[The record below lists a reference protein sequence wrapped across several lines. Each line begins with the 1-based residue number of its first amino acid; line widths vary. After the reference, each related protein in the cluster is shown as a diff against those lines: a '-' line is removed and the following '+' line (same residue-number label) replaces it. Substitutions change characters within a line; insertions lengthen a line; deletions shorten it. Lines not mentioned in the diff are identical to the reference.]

1 MNLAQRPTLLLDFDG
16 TLAPIVATPDAIVV
30 SDELRALIAEAMERL
45 DGRVAII
52 SGRSLEQLDALWGES
67 LNGVTVAASH
77 GLELR
82 SDGLLSAP
90 EPSALFAGLA
100 RETQRRFG
108 TQQGVVVELKSFGLG
123 LHYRLAPTLREE
135 IHDWAKE
142 CAEDHRL
149 TIQPGDMVFELLLP
163 GANKGEAVRQIMD
176 RQRFAG
182 SSPVYIGDDLTD
194 IPAIIAA
201 RKLGGRGI
209 AVGQKI
215 AEHADETLA
224 GPTEVISYIRKLLV

>member
-1 MNLAQRPTLLLDFDG
+1 MTLPQPLALLLDFDG
-16 TLAPIVATPDAIVV
+16 TLVPIVATPDAIAV
-30 SDELRALIAEAMERL
+30 SDDLRALIEEAMARL

-90 EPSALFAGLA
+90 EHSALFARLA
-100 RETQRRFG
+100 RETHKCFG
-108 TQQGVVVELKSFGLG
+108 AHQGVVIELKTFGLG
-123 LHYRLAPTLREE
+123 LHYRLAPRLRAAV
-135 IHDWAKE
+135 HDWARE
-142 CAEDHRL
+142 CAEDHHL
-149 TIQPGDMVFELLLP
+149 AIQPGDMVFELLLP
-163 GANKGEAVRQIMD
+163 GANKGEAVRQIMA
-176 RQRFAG
+176 RRRFAG

-201 RKLGGRGI
+201 RALGGRGI

-215 AEHADETLA
+215 AAHADDVLA
-224 GPTEVISYIRKLLV
+224 GPAEVMRHIRKLLA